1 MALLAAGGS
10 AVLVFTAIATGTAT
24 ATAATT
30 AATTSSSSTAA
41 SEVLTVSAAA
51 SLTGAFRELAAD
63 FRRRHPGTVVRLNL
77 GASSSLLR
85 QIQAG
90 APVDV
95 FAAADRTS
103 IEALRSSG
111 HLRSQPLPLARNRL
125 QIAVKPGNPL
135 RLRGLADLGR
145 APVLALC
152 GATAPCG
159 RYAATALQRAGVRLE
174 RSRLSRG
181 TDARA
186 TLLAVSRGDA
196 DAAIVYATDVR
207 AAGRAVQGVE
217 IAAAQNISAWY
228 GLAIVRAGG
237 ARPID
242 RAFVDHATSAR
253 GQAILRRHGFA
264 AP

>member
-1 MALLAAGGS
+1 MLVLTATGTGS
-10 AVLVFTAIATGTAT
+10 AIATAT
-24 ATAATT
+24 ATATATAKATATT
-30 AATTSSSSTAA
+30 ATSGG
-41 SEVLTVSAAA
+41 VLTVSAAA
-51 SLTGAFRELAAD
+51 SLTDAFRALADD

-95 FAAADRTS
+95 FAAADRS
-103 IEALRSSG
+103 SLEALRDSG

-135 RLRGLADLGR
+135 HLRGLADLRR
-145 APVLALC
+145 APVVALC
-152 GATAPCG
+152 GAAVPCG
-159 RYAATALQRAGVRLE
+159 RYAATVLERAGVRLE

-196 DAAIVYATDVR
+196 AAAIVYATDVR
-207 AAGRAVQGVE
+207 AAGRAVEGVE
-217 IAAAQNISAWY
+217 IPAAQNISAWY

-242 RAFVDHATSAR
+242 RAFVAHVTSAR
-253 GQAILRRHGFA
+253 GQAILRRSGFA